1 MSPTAARL
9 ATALTAAAL
18 LFAAAL
24 LALQLIGDLRQLQR
38 MQGDL
43 AEINGVQYGLLN
55 AEVWVEQISTILERR
70 IDGFEVT
77 ETNRPQLK
85 QNIEVV
91 LDRLL
96 VEVEGYLHRRNA
108 GGDNWLQ
115 RVRGSLQQGVQDLVL
130 DFDELRAQVPTYAN
144 AVLDE
149 LNRPATRDD
158 IKRQVLAMVRN
169 AADATFTRLDT
180 SRFERALAAHDCHSA
195 PECTDLLR
203 GRLAVEQ
210 PRAVRT
216 ALTLLAL
223 VTALFAL
230 TLARRRLPPETMSML
245 TVATLILLATGVL
258 TPMIEVEARISELR
272 FALLGSPVRFS
283 DQVLYFQSKSIIDV
297 VRILAETGKADML
310 LVAVLI
316 TLFSVLFPA
325 LKVIASFL
333 YYYDFH
339 GLRGNAWVCFFAL
352 RSGKWSMA
360 DVLVVAMF
368 MAYIG
373 FSGLV
378 SSQLSGIARS
388 SRAVEVITT
397 DGTALQIGF
406 FMFLAFVLAS
416 LVLSS
421 RLESAL
427 GRQTS

>member
-1 MSPTAARL
+1 
-9 ATALTAAAL
+9 
-18 LFAAAL
+18 
-24 LALQLIGDLRQLQR
+24 
-38 MQGDL
+38 
-43 AEINGVQYGLLN
+43 
-55 AEVWVEQISTILERR
+55 
-70 IDGFEVT
+70 
-77 ETNRPQLK
+77 
-85 QNIEVV
+85 
-91 LDRLL
+91 
-96 VEVEGYLHRRNA
+96 
-108 GGDNWLQ
+108 
-115 RVRGSLQQGVQDLVL
+115 
-130 DFDELRAQVPTYAN
+130 
-144 AVLDE
+144 
-149 LNRPATRDD
+149 
-158 IKRQVLAMVRN
+158 
-169 AADATFTRLDT
+169 
-180 SRFERALAAHDCHSA
+180 
-195 PECTDLLR
+195 
-203 GRLAVEQ
+203 
-210 PRAVRT
+210 
-216 ALTLLAL
+216 
-223 VTALFAL
+223 
-230 TLARRRLPPETMSML
+230 ML